1 MKQRAWLSKTAFV
14 AAIFVVVWIATIAYW
29 KATYHPPSGTELLT
43 YGIALPALLSAGL
56 AWGRRAVGRLRE
68 AAAGAE
74 GAAPA
79 A

>member
-43 YGIALPALLSAGL
+43 YGIALPALLSAMCT
-56 AWGRRAVGRLRE
+56 
-68 AAAGAE
+68 
-74 GAAPA
+74 
-79 A
+79 